1 MSAIIGTEWLNSNSL
16 RNYPL
21 SQLATQK
28 ANNSSFELPNEVF
41 VDMKLA
47 VPYMP
52 GLKPSGFYISSITV
66 YPQGFVFELGYDG
79 EFQAPSVAVSS
90 PVAFTGFSPYSSV
103 AIKGVTSSSDYDFSQ
118 ISGVAILGDISG
130 LQNAIGTLTF
140 NLAATRVEATV
151 VSFGIKRISGI
162 RVVNSGFTTP
172 VLSGQISLTSGS
184 NHSISV
190 TSSSGYSSLR
200 FNAVDGGGLTEACD
214 CNDIEL
220 SPCIRTINGL
230 TGDPQG
236 NVSIVGGDCVFVNTS
251 SDGISISDTCAKPCC
266 GCNELNVVVGDVD
279 NLNNKLSTLAN
290 EITILASSVA
300 QLQNICLTSSVDSTS
315 CAQDGG

>member
-52 GLKPSGFYISSITV
+52 GLKPAGFYISSITI
-66 YPQGFVFELGYDG
+66 YPQGFVFELGYSGD
-79 EFQAPSVAVSS
+79 FQAPSVAVSS
-90 PVAFTGFSPYSSV
+90 PIAFTGFSQYSSV
-103 AIKGVTSSSDYDFSQ
+103 SIKGVTSSSVYDFSQ
-118 ISGVAILGDISG
+118 ISGVAVLGDISG
-130 LQNAIGTLTF
+130 LEGAVGTLTF
-140 NLAATRVEATV
+140 DLVATRLESTV
-151 VSFGIKRISGI
+151 ISLGLKRISGV

-172 VLSGQISLTSGS
+172 VLSGQISLTSGA

-190 TSSSGYSSLR
+190 TPSPTYSVLR
-200 FNAVDGGGLTEACD
+200 FNAIDGDGLAEICD

-220 SPCIRTINGL
+220 SPCVRTINNL
-230 TGDPQG
+230 HGDAQG
-236 NVSIVGGDCVFVNTS
+236 NITIVGGDCVTVSTTA
-251 SDGISISDTCAKPCC
+251 DGISISESCAKPCC
-266 GCNELNVVVGDVD
+266 GCNELNAIVGDVN
-279 NLNNKLSTLAN
+279 NLNGTVTGLGN
-290 EITILASSVA
+290 EIGVLSGSIV
-300 QLQNICLTSSVDSTS
+300 QLQNACLAAQLDPTS
-315 CAQDGG
+315 CAQDPG